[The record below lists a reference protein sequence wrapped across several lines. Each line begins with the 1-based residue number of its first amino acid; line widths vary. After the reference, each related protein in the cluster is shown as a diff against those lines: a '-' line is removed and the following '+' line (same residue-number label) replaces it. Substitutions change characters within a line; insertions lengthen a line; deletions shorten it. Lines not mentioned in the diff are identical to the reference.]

1 MKDNATDFMMDAI
14 KCAIRAAEHNDVPIG
29 AVIVKDGK
37 IIARGE
43 NRVQKD
49 MDPTQ
54 HAEIVAIRAAAKKL
68 GKKFLDGCDIY
79 VTLEPCAMCAT
90 AISFARMRKL
100 IFAAEDVKGGA
111 VFSGSRVYETDNHLW
126 VPEIGINSDYSI
138 TSSEMLKKFFKR
150 LRARKKPEKY
160 GIQYMGEHSERGKF
174 PFEGVGVAR
183 RAGVVVRARS
193 IAKTKKSAATREE
206 MAKKSSRAATK
217 TDLSRQT
224 ATKADRAKK
233 ISLAKKAQEKTN
245 KTTKGRK

>member
-1 MKDNATDFMMDAI
+1 MSNIATDFMMDAI

-37 IIARGE
+37 IIAQGE

-68 GKKFLDGCDIY
+68 GKKFLDNCDIY

-111 VFSGSRVYETDNHLW
+111 VYSGARVYDTDKHLW
-126 VPEIGINSDYSI
+126 VPEIGINSDYSV
-138 TSSEMLKKFFKR
+138 TSSELLKKFFKR
-150 LRARKKPEKY
+150 LRAKKNPEKY
-160 GIQYMGEHSERGKF
+160 GIQRQIITPVERAKKI
-174 PFEGVGVAR
+174 AR
-183 RAGVVVRARS
+183 
-193 IAKTKKSAATREE
+193 TKRNAAET
-206 MAKKSSRAATK
+206 AKKSQK
-217 TDLSRQT
+217 TRQNEAKADLSRRS
-224 ATKADRAKK
+224 AAKADRAKK
-233 ISLAKKAQEKTN
+233 ISRAIKKN
-245 KTTKGRK
+245 KK

>member
-1 MKDNATDFMMDAI
+1 MKNLATDFMMEAV
-14 KCAIRAAEHNDVPIG
+14 KCATRAADHDDVPIG

-54 HAEIVAIRAAAKKL
+54 HAELVAIRAASKKL

-100 IFAAEDVKGGA
+100 IFAAEDIKGGA
-111 VFSGSRVYETDNHLW
+111 VFSGARVYETATHLW

-150 LRARKKPEKY
+150 LRAKKNPEKY
-160 GIQYMGEHSERGKF
+160 GVQHQIITPAERAKK
-174 PFEGVGVAR
+174 
-183 RAGVVVRARS
+183 
-193 IAKTKKSAATREE
+193 IAKTKKSTAQTVANIEE
-206 MAKKSSRAATK
+206 VAKKTRQKAVKAVRAIK
-217 TDLSRQT
+217 IS
-224 ATKADRAKK
+224 RAKK
-233 ISLAKKAQEKTN
+233 IAVKKGAKK
-245 KTTKGRK
+245 